1 VGAQRIDKQVLK
13 CDRSVTMATTGAEV
27 LDGLCRCLGD
37 ETRRRIY
44 DDLGREPGLT
54 TAELAARQPRM
65 TRWAVMKHLAV
76 LRGAELIQTLP
87 QGRRRRHYRDERGLQ
102 PLRDWLAKGQSR

>member
-1 VGAQRIDKQVLK
+1 
-13 CDRSVTMATTGAEV
+13 MATTTAELV
-27 LDGLCRCLGD
+27 DRLCRCLAD

-76 LRGAELIQTLP
+76 LRSADLIQTLP

-102 PLRDWLAKGQSR
+102 PLHDWLGNDQTR